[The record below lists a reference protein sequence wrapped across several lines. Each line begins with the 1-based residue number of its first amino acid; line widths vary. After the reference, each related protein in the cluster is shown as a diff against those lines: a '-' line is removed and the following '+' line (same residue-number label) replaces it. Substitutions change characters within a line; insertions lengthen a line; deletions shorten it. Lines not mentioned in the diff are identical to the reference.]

1 MGSTTNTDAMSSFSN
16 FGPCVDIFGPG
27 SNITSADYSSNTGS
41 AVLSGTSMASPHVAG
56 ALALLLAQ
64 SPGSS
69 PAALANALLADA
81 TPGVLTGLG
90 TGSPNALLYTAP

>member
-16 FGPCVDIFGPG
+16 FGACVDIFAPG
-27 SNITSADYSSNTGS
+27 SDITSASSSNNTGS

-64 SPGSS
+64 NPGSS

-90 TGSPNALLYTAP
+90 AGSPNALLYTAP